1 MFCEPQLREGPEV
14 SEEQQE
20 SLTEA
25 ARGPK
30 FSRAPRRERSGLTS
44 SDPGQTIAG

>member
-14 SEEQQE
+14 SEEQRT

-30 FSRAPRRERSGLTS
+30 SAER
-44 SDPGQTIAG
+44 PGGSAVG